1 MILKQKQNILGFM
14 CWKDSKLTPIGVFEL
29 VEDATIN
36 LLAKHKLDGVTLRQ
50 NYNAMW
56 VIVKNRIK
64 FFGEPKWGD
73 KITIES
79 FVTQKSLV
87 KICVD
92 VVIKNSKKEILYYS
106 KVEFCVLDI
115 KTSKI
120 KKLNSIGADI
130 LKVEKPKFSI
140 DFSRFD
146 EEKSK
151 LIEKIK
157 VKSTNL
163 DFSNHTNNVEYVRF
177 LINSYSLEEIFD
189 RKINEIE
196 INYISQSFEKDELLL
211 YKLQEKNK
219 DYIFIKKGKQLVVK
233 SEITFEK

>member
-1 MILKQKQNILGFM
+1 MIFKQKQNILGFM
-14 CWKDSKLTPIGVFEL
+14 CWRNTDLTPIGVFEL

-36 LLAKHKLDGVTLRQ
+36 LLAKYGLDGVNLRQ
-50 NYNAMW
+50 KYDAMW

-64 FFGEPKWGD
+64 FFSDAKWGE
-73 KITIES
+73 KVAIKSFITE
-79 FVTQKSLV
+79 KSAI

-92 VVIKNSKKEILYYS
+92 VAIENEKKEILYYS
-106 KVEFCVLDI
+106 KIEFCALDI

-120 KKLNSIGADI
+120 KKLNSVGADI
-130 LKVEKPKFSI
+130 LKVGKPI
-140 DFSRFD
+140 YLLNFSRFD

-151 LIEKIK
+151 LTDKIQ
-157 VKSTNL
+157 VKSTNI

-177 LINSYSLEEIFD
+177 LINSYSLNEIFD
-189 RKINEIE
+189 KKIKEIE

-211 YKLQEKNK
+211 YRYRNENK
-219 DYIFIKKGKQLVVK
+219 DYIFVKKENQLVVK

>member
-1 MILKQKQNILGFM
+1 MIFKQKQTVLGFM
-14 CWKDSKLTPIGVFEL
+14 CWKDTKLTPIGVFEL

-36 LLAKHKLDGVTLRQ
+36 LFSKYNLDGVTLRQ
-50 NYNAMW
+50 NYDAMW

-64 FFGEPKWGD
+64 FFKEPKWGEE
-73 KITIES
+73 ITIKS
-79 FVTQKSLV
+79 FVTEKSLV

-92 VVIKNSKKEILYYS
+92 VCIENNKKEVLYYS

-115 KTSKI
+115 KSAKI
-120 KKLNSIGADI
+120 KKLSSVGADV
-130 LKVEKPKFSI
+130 LKVEKPKYLMNFE
-140 DFSRFD
+140 RFD
-146 EEKSK
+146 EKKSE
-151 LIEKIK
+151 LFEKIK

-211 YKLQEKNK
+211 YKTKEENK
-219 DYIFIKKGKQLVVK
+219 DYIFIKKGEQLVVK